1 MTWTMNYIEELE
13 ARIKEIEK
21 RNIENAAK
29 LGEAIGAL
37 RAYLTLS
44 KYTFALPLQNEI
56 TCNFTFRY
64 NTFWYN
70 CTDKLLQ
77 GYDN

>member
-13 ARIKEIEK
+13 ARIKSLEK

-37 RAYLTLS
+37 KGILHNDIDQELKEKVQHILEGINAKT
-44 KYTFALPLQNEI
+44 
-56 TCNFTFRY
+56 
-64 NTFWYN
+64 NT
-70 CTDKLLQ
+70 K
-77 GYDN
+77 

>member
-37 RAYLTLS
+37 KGILH
-44 KYTFALPLQNEI
+44 NEI
-56 TCNFTFRY
+56 SEELKEKINALLITHKDTFSATM
-64 NTFWYN
+64 NEKSDIFPN
-70 CTDKLLQ
+70 E
-77 GYDN
+77 